1 MGCAS
6 STDPA
11 LRRTRSGPCV
21 AGEDP
26 ATALPQPED
35 EDNRNLISEL
45 QSATVT
51 TFFSASTNVTCSVT
65 SELDPDAHRSCSY
78 KQKNMQRAGDGLD
91 PANDG
96 VGYTCHKGLKPE
108 SPNQDAWT
116 LFRVEDRFAIY
127 GVFDGH
133 GIKGHD
139 VSNFVK
145 DTLVKLIV
153 RDERF
158 LTAKMPEMLKDS
170 FKKCQ
175 SLVGTATRMGQL
187 TATFSGTTVTVCV
200 HDLTLEKLTIAH
212 AGCDTCCMASY
223 EDCHSKVL
231 SCKTLTRNHKPNLP
245 DERERVLAVGGR
257 VTFDGYQ
264 NHRISAKGTHLPG
277 LSMSRCLGDLMGH
290 NKAGLSCEPEILE
303 RQLTPNDNLLFLCSD
318 GIWEFIDPQEAVTLL
333 DEFGPTTAMKAAETL
348 AKEAWNRWIKEEGGS
363 IVDDITAILVYLQHK
378 PCSKGAETD
387 ENQSDTVVGV

>member
-1 MGCAS
+1 MGCTGS
-6 STDPA
+6 SDKPK
-11 LRRTRSGPCV
+11 RNRSGLLV
-21 AGEDP
+21 VDEDT

-35 EDNRNLISEL
+35 EENRNLIIEL
-45 QSATVT
+45 QGASVT
-51 TFFSASTNVTCSVT
+51 TFFSASSSATCSVT
-65 SELDPDAHRSCSY
+65 SELDPDAHRTCSY
-78 KQKNMQRAGDGLD
+78 KQKIMQRAGDGLD

-116 LFRVEDRFAIY
+116 LFRVDDRFAIY

-158 LTAKMPEMLKDS
+158 MTAQMPEMLKDS

-175 SLVGTATRMGQL
+175 SLVGTASRMGQL
-187 TATFSGTTVTVCV
+187 IATYSGTTVTLCV
-200 HDLTLEKLTIAH
+200 HDLALEKLTIAH

-223 EDCHSKVL
+223 EDCDSKVL
-231 SCKTLTRNHKPNLP
+231 SCKALTRDHKPNLP
-245 DERERVLAVGGR
+245 DEKERVLAVGGR
-257 VTFDGYQ
+257 VTCDRYQ

-303 RQLTPNDNLLFLCSD
+303 RQLTPNDYLLFLCSD
-318 GIWEFIDPQEAVTLL
+318 GIWEFIDPQKAATLL
-333 DEFGPTTAMKAAETL
+333 DEFGPTTAMTAAETL

-363 IVDDITAILVYLQHK
+363 IVDDITAVLVYLQHK
-378 PCSKGAETD
+378 PCCKGA
-387 ENQSDTVVGV
+387 VVEI